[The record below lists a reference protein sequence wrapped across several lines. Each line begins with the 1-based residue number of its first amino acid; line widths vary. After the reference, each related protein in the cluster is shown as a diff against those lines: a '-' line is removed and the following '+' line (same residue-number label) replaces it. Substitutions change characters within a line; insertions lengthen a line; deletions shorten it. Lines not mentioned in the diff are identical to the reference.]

1 MANDQIPSWDRDPNT
16 FERFATNCRWYSN
29 SLKSSARPLAAPRVW
44 HKLTGSAKSVVR
56 NLDPEQYIGT
66 DGLEKL
72 LQVLRKSPLQRLPIP
87 DTFQRLERWTGMTR
101 RSQESIPELLVR
113 EEELFT
119 ELQQSLLRAR
129 SGPDPGKAVPHDEE
143 DSSENDKEAQA
154 PPGREGTAWTAGAS
168 PKKGATSSAEKDK
181 EAPSQEKAETRS
193 ATSTPTSRRSRK
205 SCLEKGF
212 FEEELRAYRLS
223 KSAVLS
229 QTERQQVLTLT
240 GNSTR
245 FQSVRQALRALHGDG
260 VLGYASEKTW
270 DTYDESWEY
279 PYGEDEESY

>member
-1 MANDQIPSWDRDPNT
+1 
-16 FERFATNCRWYSN
+16 
-29 SLKSSARPLAAPRVW
+29 
-44 HKLTGSAKSVVR
+44 
-56 NLDPEQYIGT
+56 
-66 DGLEKL
+66 
-72 LQVLRKSPLQRLPIP
+72 
-87 DTFQRLERWTGMTR
+87 MTR

-154 PPGREGTAWTAGAS
+154 PPGREGTTWTVGAS
-168 PKKGATSSAEKDK
+168 AKKGATSSAEKDK

-193 ATSTPTSRRSRK
+193 RK

-212 FEEELRAYRLS
+212 FEEELRAYRLL

-260 VLGYASEKTW
+260 VLGELGGKRRRWHGGQEVYASEKTW